1 MLITEWNSITPHSVV
16 SYTVCIHYPTI
27 SIVILY
33 KKLAHCVYENTPA
46 GLAAGAKIKL
56 NLDDIDWA
64 TYRVLPL

>member
-1 MLITEWNSITPHSVV
+1 MV
-16 SYTVCIHYPTI
+16 SYTVCIDYPTI